1 MPSKNDLSGLSLERK
16 NKLPENLAVQPG
28 KQTSSPWPKPKLA
41 SEKESKVVT
50 LKITMGEMDA
60 LKEKAGLVPIAT
72 YVKHYLRE
80 ESDLLE

>member
-1 MPSKNDLSGLSLERK
+1 MPSKNDLSALSLKRK

-28 KQTSSPWPKPKLA
+28 IQTAWRKPKPA
-41 SEKESKVVT
+41 SEKESEIVT
-50 LKITMGEMDA
+50 LKITMREMEA

-80 ESDLLE
+80 EGFI